1 MAVAAVVIVAAVAL
15 PVVGAVSAAGAVAGA
30 TTISVVGAGV
40 GAGVHAVGGAVM
52 AGALTGVG
60 ASMITKSMIPDDF
73 YLPMFN
79 ISPQEI
85 FANRIP
91 LLDVNFISP
100 NQYIYYS
107 YDDEGNLVES
117 PALNSQGEEYVSI
130 AQELQPTISKWYS
143 ALRNMVLI
151 GLMVVLL
158 YIGIRIV
165 ISSTSKEAAKYKENL
180 QNWLVAVVIVVFMH
194 YIMAFALT
202 ITEEF
207 TNILNA
213 ANAEIVVPI
222 STDLISMQ
230 QINQSGGSNNAQ
242 QMPNSDVASD
252 SDSDSST
259 STVTQ
264 DQITQSELAQDLQQA
279 ESEGASQDYIGW
291 RTNFMG
297 EARILQQLQVDDKG
311 NGLVNEQKVGYT
323 IIYFVLVIYT
333 IMFLVKYIKRVIYMA
348 FLTLISPLVAL
359 TYPMDKM
366 SDGKAQAFDM
376 WTKEYIF
383 NLLIQPFHLL
393 LYTILVGS
401 AMDLA
406 TNNML
411 YAIVA
416 IGFMLQA
423 EKILRRFFGFEK
435 AQTTGS
441 IMGGA
446 VGGAMVM
453 QGLNSLRRLA
463 GGGPHPKGATTSE
476 NKDKDTLIFSNN
488 PYKKDSDDLYKE
500 GLGGS
505 DDSTEISRL
514 GDGGLQAQ
522 TGENGINMPEGNL
535 QSASQSEMGLARQGN
550 DRILDRDSFFYNRTD
565 YEGAADR
572 DLARM
577 REMEAQNLTGTDE
590 YRNLANSFYRNNQF
604 AIRQRENREAQRQRA
619 IKERKA
625 ARIGKV
631 KGIAK
636 TTGKYALKAGSK
648 GLRMAGKLYGGLTYG
663 AIGAMAGL
671 ASDDF
676 SNVATYGATGAGLGY
691 AAGARGLM
699 VGSGL
704 SSAAIAGTGIVGT
717 AATTAGSYTVG
728 NAIDNPESVS
738 QFSNAASSA
747 IRNVKDDYA
756 EAYYGGK
763 DTQEYKDYKKRQFD
777 IDFMTNKAL
786 QEAYKK
792 AFGNGWKEH
801 MEEGLNLAHIGIKD
815 QNKVIDGLKFAV
827 KHDIDP
833 KSKQFQATVK
843 ANDSI
848 HSESDIKLFGERLRM
863 QGIPESK
870 INEIKGNIR
879 EINGW

>member
-1 MAVAAVVIVAAVAL
+1 
-15 PVVGAVSAAGAVAGA
+15 
-30 TTISVVGAGV
+30 
-40 GAGVHAVGGAVM
+40 M

-117 PALNSQGEEYVSI
+117 PALDSQGEEYVSI

-222 STDLISMQ
+222 STELISVQ

-252 SDSDSST
+252 SDSGSSSSTST

-264 DQITQSELAQDLQQA
+264 DQVTQSELAQDLQQA
-279 ESEGASQDYIGW
+279 QSDGASQDYIGW

-311 NGLVNEQKVGYT
+311 NGLVNEQRVGYT

-463 GGGPHPKGATTSE
+463 GGGPHPRNAKASQDD
-476 NKDKDTLIFSNN
+476 NSDTLNLSN
-488 PYKKDSDDLYKE
+488 PYKENSDKLFVE
-500 GLGGS
+500 GLGGN
-505 DDSTEISRL
+505 ENNPNANVSRL
-514 GDGGLQAQ
+514 GDGSSQGADVDQV
-522 TGENGINMPEGNL
+522 ENDVRTQDGNL
-535 QSASQSEMGLARQGN
+535 QGQGDSQTTGGTARQGN

-577 REMEAQNLTGTDE
+577 REMEQQNLTGTDE

-619 IKERKA
+619 IKERRA
-625 ARIGKV
+625 AKIGKV

-636 TTGKYALKAGSK
+636 TTGKYALKAGSR
-648 GLRMAGKLYGGLTYG
+648 GLKMAGKLYGGLTYG

-691 AAGARGLM
+691 AAGARGLL

-704 SSAAIAGTGIVGT
+704 SSAVTAGTGIVGT
-717 AATTAGSYTVG
+717 AATTAGAYTVG
-728 NAIDNPESVS
+728 NAIDNPESVG
-738 QFSNAASSA
+738 QFSNAVSNT

-763 DTQEYKDYKKRQFD
+763 DTPEYKEYQKRQFD
-777 IDFMTNKAL
+777 MEFMTNKKL
-786 QEAYKK
+786 QDAYKD
-792 AFGNGWKEH
+792 AFGDGWKEH
-801 MEEGLNLAHIGIKD
+801 MEAGLEMAKNGVKDHEKAIKVLKYQEKNGKDIRSKETMALA
-815 QNKVIDGLKFAV
+815 
-827 KHDIDP
+827 
-833 KSKQFQATVK
+833 K
-843 ANDSI
+843 ANDLVK
-848 HSESDIKLFGERLRM
+848 SESDLKYFGERLKAN
-863 QGIPESK
+863 GISQAK
-870 INEIKGNIR
+870 IDETKGSIR
-879 EINGW
+879 YMNGW